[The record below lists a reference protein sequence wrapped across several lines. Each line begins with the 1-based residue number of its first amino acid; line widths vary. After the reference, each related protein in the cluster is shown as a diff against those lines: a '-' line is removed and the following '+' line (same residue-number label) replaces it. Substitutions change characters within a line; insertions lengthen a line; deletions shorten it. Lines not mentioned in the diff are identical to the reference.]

1 MSEYKGIK
9 GFQVQTR
16 TEDPTPFAQ
25 ALANNPYA
33 GSWASGSALN
43 TGRTQFGGSGASY
56 NSALGFGGDNG
67 STQVN
72 NTESYNGS
80 SWTEVNDLNTAR
92 SGTTGFGTQT
102 AAFAVAGFGSSTLQ
116 ATVESWN
123 GSSWTETTDINTA
136 RRKLSSAGVTTSGIV
151 YGGQPDDGGGQA
163 LSESWNGSAWTETSD
178 LNTARGYGG
187 RLGVSNTSA
196 LMGGG
201 DSRPPSNSGTI
212 HAQTET
218 WNGSAWTEVN
228 DLNTARGGLGG
239 SGTLTDGIV
248 YGGQT
253 PPNLTNTEAWDG
265 TSWTEVNDLA
275 TARARLAET
284 SQSGTSALGF
294 GGEIPPGG
302 VTTATEEWQFSG
314 LPPSTPAAA
323 YADAII
329 GDFYYNST
337 TGQFKTVNDGG
348 APIGTWASG
357 GALNTAKQEN
367 FGSGAGT
374 QTAAAVAGGYTTT
387 NSTNHEQYDG
397 TSWTETT
404 EINTGRYGSWA
415 DGTQPAFWMAGGYS
429 TTVVNNTETWNGS
442 SWTEV
447 NNLNTSRAYG
457 GGTTGRSLT
466 AGLVVSGYTTT
477 NVNNVEQWDGT
488 NWTEVSEV
496 NTARRKAG
504 GFGTSTSAFA
514 MGAAPDGSAPATNL
528 VESWDGSSWTET
540 TEMNTGRGAV
550 GAAGTTTDGL
560 IYGSEQT
567 PRQITESWNGTTW
580 TEVADMGANQG
591 NAAGSGGTATSAW
604 IAGGTNGSTG
614 VTNTEEWTA
623 ADFQIKSV
631 TTS

>member
-25 ALANNPYA
+25 ALADNPYA

-151 YGGQPDDGGGQA
+151 YGGQPDSGGGQA
-163 LSESWNGSAWTETSD
+163 QSESWNGSAWTETSD

-212 HAQTET
+212 HAQPET

-337 TGQFKTVNDGG
+337 TGQFKNISSG
-348 APIGTWASG
+348 AGSGTWASG
-357 GALNTAKQEN
+357 ANMNTARYRMQ
-367 FGSGAGT
+367 GGMGT
-374 QTAAAVAGGYTTT
+374 YTAAYAVAGATPPKANVENYNGTAWTETTDVPSARADVSAGGTATAGFALAGTPSLSETLEWNGSSFSTGGAFPTTVARVGTFGSQTAFVAVGGAADARSPSDQSVNTLEYDGSSWTTGNNYPTILANGGGSGTLTAGIIGAGYTPADSPGQHSCTYDGT
-387 NSTNHEQYDG
+387 NWTQVADLNNQHLEHGFAQQSPNSATLHFGGPSTANANTEEWDG
-397 TSWTETT
+397 TSWTET
-404 EINTGRYGSWA
+404 NNLSTGRE
-415 DGTQPAFWMAGGYS
+415 AGGS
-429 TTVVNNTETWNGS
+429 AG
-442 SWTEV
+442 
-447 NNLNTSRAYG
+447 NLNTA
-457 GGTTGRSLT
+457 
-466 AGLVVSGYTTT
+466 
-477 NVNNVEQWDGT
+477 
-488 NWTEVSEV
+488 
-496 NTARRKAG
+496 
-504 GFGTSTSAFA
+504 
-514 MGAAPDGSAPATNL
+514 
-528 VESWDGSSWTET
+528 
-540 TEMNTGRGAV
+540 
-550 GAAGTTTDGL
+550 
-560 IYGSEQT
+560 
-567 PRQITESWNGTTW
+567 
-580 TEVADMGANQG
+580 
-591 NAAGSGGTATSAW
+591 
-604 IAGGTNGSTG
+604 
-614 VTNTEEWTA
+614 
-623 ADFQIKSV
+623 
-631 TTS
+631 